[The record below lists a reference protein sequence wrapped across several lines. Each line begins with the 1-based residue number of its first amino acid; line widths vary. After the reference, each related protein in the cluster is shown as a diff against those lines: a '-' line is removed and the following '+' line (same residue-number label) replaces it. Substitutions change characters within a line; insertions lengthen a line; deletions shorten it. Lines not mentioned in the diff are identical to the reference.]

1 LGINQMTM
9 RNLSLLLLLLLF
21 CCRFPVL
28 GQKTAKEKTDPK
40 LTQKLQALTQ
50 GFQGEV
56 GIYVRHLKT
65 GKTVAINADTLFPT
79 ASMIKVP
86 IMVAMFD
93 KIERGEINPKTVLR
107 YRDSLYYAGEDIVGN
122 FKDSSTVALGKIQ
135 MLSITTSDNTGSLWL
150 QQLAGGG
157 VAINNW
163 LEKNGFQYTRMNSRT
178 PGRRPNW
185 QKYGWGQTTP
195 REMATL
201 VTMIREGRA
210 VSPSASERMYRNLGR
225 IYFDNEALSQIP
237 PYVHTASKSGAV
249 NQSRSEVVL
258 VNAPHGDY
266 VFCIITKNQKDESWE
281 YNNAG
286 YALIRAVS
294 KTLWLHFEPKSDW
307 RPAQGMEKY

>member
-1 LGINQMTM
+1 M
-9 RNLSLLLLLLLF
+9 RSLRLVSLAFLLTLF
-21 CCRFPVL
+21 ASSSFAQR
-28 GQKTAKEKTDPK
+28 AIKEKTDAK
-40 LTQKLQALTQ
+40 LTQKLEALTKDFK
-50 GFQGEV
+50 GDV
-56 GIYVRHLKT
+56 GIYVKHLKT

-122 FKDSSTVALGKIQ
+122 FKDSSLVALSKVQ

-163 LEKNGFQYTRMNSRT
+163 LEKNGFQHTRMNSRT

-185 QKYGWGQTTP
+185 VKYGWGQTTP

-201 VTMIREGRA
+201 VTMIREGKA
-210 VSPSASERMYRNLGR
+210 VSPAASERMYRNLGR
-225 IYFDNEALSQIP
+225 IYFDSEALSQIP

-249 NQSRSEVVL
+249 NQSKSEVVL

-266 VFCIITKNQKDESWE
+266 VFCIITKNQKDERWQDD
-281 YNNAG
+281 NAG
-286 YALIRAVS
+286 YVLIREVS
-294 KTLWLHFEPKSDW
+294 KTIWNHFEPNSNWK
-307 RPAQGMEKY
+307 PAAGVEKY

>member
-1 LGINQMTM
+1 M
-9 RNLSLLLLLLLF
+9 RFPQLLSLLLLLSF
-21 CCRFPVL
+21 TSPVFA
-28 GQKTAKEKTDPK
+28 QKTAQEKIDAK
-40 LTQKLQALTQ
+40 LTQKLQTLTQ

-56 GIYVRHLKT
+56 GIYVKNLKT

-86 IMVAMFD
+86 IMVAMFH
-93 KIERGEINPKTVLR
+93 KIERGEIDPKTILR

-135 MLSITTSDNTGSLWL
+135 MLSITTSDNTASLWL
-150 QQLAGGG
+150 QQLAGTGT
-157 VAINNW
+157 AINAW
-163 LEKNGFQYTRMNSRT
+163 LEQNGFANTRMNSRT

-185 QKYGWGQTTP
+185 EKYGWGQTTP

-201 VTMIREGRA
+201 VSMIKEGKV
-210 VSPSASERMYRNLGR
+210 VSPSASERMYRNMGR
-225 IYFDNEALSQIP
+225 IYVDDVALSQIP
-237 PYVHTASKSGAV
+237 PYVHTASKQGAV
-249 NQSRSEVVL
+249 NESRSEVVL

-294 KTLWLHFEPKSDW
+294 KTLWQHFEPKSNW
-307 RPAQGMEKY
+307 QPTPGMEKY